1 MSLLGEGIMLL
12 KVNIFLFIFNFYVDY
27 VSIVF

>member
-12 KVNIFLFIFNFYVDY
+12 KVKIFLFIFNFYVDY